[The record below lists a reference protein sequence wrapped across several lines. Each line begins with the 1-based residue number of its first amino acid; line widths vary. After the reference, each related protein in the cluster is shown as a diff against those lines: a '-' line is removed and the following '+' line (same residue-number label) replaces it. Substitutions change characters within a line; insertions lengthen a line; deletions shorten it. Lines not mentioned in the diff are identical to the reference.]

1 MDIITGEKIQL
12 LCDFFIGEP
21 SDFKYNPKVELEKD
35 RHILVNSNHIFPNNK
50 PLKIFVYVRL
60 FLKNIDELFNILN
73 NIKQK
78 FILVTHNSDFNL
90 SEDIIKKLFTI
101 DNLTKVYTQNINV
114 DTKIYNNVIS
124 LPIGLP
130 NSHWPHGNLKYIN
143 ELVDKLPNKTN
154 DIFFNFHIPVM
165 KHMKG
170 TDYEK
175 KRSLCKKICVKKG
188 IKWTPKVEYALY
200 LKNLS
205 TYKFAI
211 CPEGNGIDTHR
222 LWECLYLKVIP
233 ICLSCH
239 MINYYSKLFPI
250 IVLNSWEELSDVLKS
265 DIASNIYSKS
275 DWSNYKM
282 LSFDNLKKQ
291 IIF

>member
-12 LCDFFIGEP
+12 LCDFFIGERY
-21 SDFKYNPKVELEKD
+21 DLNFNPIIREVND
-35 RHILVNSNHIFPNNK
+35 RHILLNSNPIFPDIQ
-50 PLKIFVYVRL
+50 LKIFIYPHL
-60 FLKNIDELFNILN
+60 FIKNIDVIFNILK

-78 FILVTHNSDFNL
+78 FIVVTHNSDGTLF
-90 SEDIIKKLFTI
+90 EDIIKKLFTI
-101 DNLTKVYTQNINV
+101 DNLSKIYTQNINV
-114 DTKIYNNVIS
+114 DTTVYKNVIP
-124 LPIGLP
+124 LPFGFA
-130 NSHWPHGNLKYIN
+130 NSQWPHGNLKYIN

-165 KHMKG
+165 KHMVG
-170 TDYEK
+170 TEYFK
-175 KRSLCKKICVKKG
+175 KRNNCKKICVKKG

-239 MINYYSKLFPI
+239 MINYYSKLFLI

>member
-12 LCDFFIGEP
+12 LCDFFIGEDN
-21 SDFKYNPKVELEKD
+21 DFNFNPNIKKLKD
-35 RHILVNSNHIFPNNK
+35 KHIYVNSNYIFPDIQ
-50 PLKIFVYVRL
+50 LKIFIYPRL
-60 FLKNIDELFNILN
+60 FIKNIDDLFNILKT
-73 NIKQK
+73 IKQK
-78 FILVTHNSDFNL
+78 SIIVTHNSDKDLN
-90 SEDIIKKLFTI
+90 EDIIKKIFTI

-114 DTKIYNNVIS
+114 DTKIYKNVIP
-124 LPIGLP
+124 LPIGFA
-130 NSHWPHGNLKYIN
+130 NSQWPHGNLKYIN
-143 ELVDKLPNKTN
+143 ELVDKLPTKTN
-154 DIFFNFHIPVM
+154 DIFFNFHIPAM
-165 KHMKG
+165 KHILG
-170 TDYEK
+170 TEYFK
-175 KRSLCKKICVKKG
+175 KRNNCKKICVKKG